1 MSVRT
6 WVTVTQDVRESEDT
20 TFISTRWTIVPDRC
34 EILTEGDT
42 LIMEGDPSV
51 VFESEFWYR
60 GFFEEGEMD
69 MKAAGTV
76 TWRRVDDI
84 SVTCEIDLAMED
96 AAVDVQG
103 TGEIDGS
110 LEGRLCEYDVSVH
123 FSDLGP

>member
-1 MSVRT
+1 
-6 WVTVTQDVRESEDT
+6 
-20 TFISTRWTIVPDRC
+20 
-34 EILTEGDT
+34 
-42 LIMEGDPSV
+42 
-51 VFESEFWYR
+51 
-60 GFFEEGEMD
+60 MD

-84 SVTCEIDLAMED
+84 SVPCEIDLAMED

-110 LEGRLCEYDVSVH
+110 LEGRLCEYDLSVH